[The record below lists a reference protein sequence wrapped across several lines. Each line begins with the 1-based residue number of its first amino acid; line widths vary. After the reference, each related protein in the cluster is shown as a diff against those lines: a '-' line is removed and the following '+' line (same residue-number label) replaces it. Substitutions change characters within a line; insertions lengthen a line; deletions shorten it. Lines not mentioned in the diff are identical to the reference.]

1 MPNKYDKL
9 AEQAQAMTDEKFRE
23 RFSSLTTLTDN
34 DITKVINDT
43 GISKQDLA
51 NLLVAIKNATDF
63 NNQTVKSI
71 TSIQK
76 GGEALVAIAKKLLI

>member
-23 RFSSLTTLTDN
+23 RFSSLTSLTDN

-51 NLLVAIKNATDF
+51 NLLAAIKNATDF

-76 GGEALVAIAKKLLI
+76 GAEALIAIAKKLLI